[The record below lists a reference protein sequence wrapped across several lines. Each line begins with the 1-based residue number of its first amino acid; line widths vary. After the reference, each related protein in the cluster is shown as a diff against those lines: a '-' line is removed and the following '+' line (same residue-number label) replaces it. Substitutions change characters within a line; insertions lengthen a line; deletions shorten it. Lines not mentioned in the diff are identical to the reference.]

1 MEQHKGKIVED
12 AIRKSGFSFKKL
24 AERLRISRNT
34 LYNRFKEPN
43 LNYECIMSVGN
54 IIHYDF
60 VRDFPDLQAEIDV
73 MNENSVGYLDR
84 GTVELL
90 RLEKKYISLLERYN
104 KLLGFLARL
113 SNTNEVRT
121 LKKEIHQFL
130 EDNVV

>member
-12 AIRKSGFSFKKL
+12 AIRRSGFSFKKL
-24 AERLRISRNT
+24 AERLRVSRNT
-34 LYNRFKEPN
+34 LYNRFKEPD
-43 LNYECIMSVGN
+43 LNYEFIMAVGN

-60 VRDFPDLQAEIDV
+60 THDFPDLQAEIDA
-73 MNENSVGYLDR
+73 MNESSVGYLDR

-130 EDNVV
+130 EDNIV